1 MISRTKRKNGH
12 ASVEQRFD
20 ALVGDF
26 DNLKR
31 DVGKLLHSV
40 GRNAVDDIT
49 DSAGTAVRDA
59 VRTRPLGAL
68 AVAASVGAL
77 VGALFLRE

>member
-1 MISRTKRKNGH
+1 MIGRAKRKNGH

-26 DNLKR
+26 ATLKS

-40 GRNAVDDIT
+40 GRNAVNEVT
-49 DSAGTAVRDA
+49 DSAGSAVRDA

-77 VGALFLRE
+77 VGALILRE